1 MYKYFTWTDDEGYF
15 RGQQLLHRDQI
26 ATLLSHLPVR
36 SEAFATIQDYDE
48 EGNCIGCPLYFDI
61 DSPSLWDAYHEMQ
74 ELVQDLRATFDDMHP
89 WIYFSGSKGFH
100 VVCPIYIRHE
110 RCHELVKLMV
120 DEVTD
125 IGDRSVYRSRSM
137 WRCNNTWNAKGEGR
151 KVEVY
156 TTESLE
162 WMMAHSTGKQIEGM
176 SPLDRMLKNPII
188 GNSAQAALRNMNSWR
203 DADISSYIPRLP
215 KFEDKVINNANADFY
230 EDFRPCMRKLWEM
243 DAPPEGQRH
252 QFLHIMARH
261 CFRSGL
267 SKEEAEQLF
276 ATHHFWSTVRER
288 DYTKV
293 IASVYRTGRG
303 LIGCKHGRDAE
314 VLRPHCSLICA
325 LNDEFDVFK
334 VLGGKDERVS

>member
-15 RGQQLLHRDQI
+15 RGQQLLGYEQI
-26 ATLLSHLPVR
+26 STLLSHLPSK
-36 SEAFATIQDYDE
+36 SEAFATIQDYDA

-74 ELVQDLRATFDDMHP
+74 ELVEDLRAALEAKP
-89 WIYFSGSKGFH
+89 LVWFSGSKGFH

-120 DEVTD
+120 DDVTD

-137 WRCNNTWNAKGEGR
+137 WRCNSTWNSKGEGY
-151 KVEVY
+151 KVQVHSN
-156 TTESLE
+156 TMLE
-162 WMMAHSTGKQIEGM
+162 HMIEMSTNGTHDPHKPSDWGM
-176 SPLDRMLKNPII
+176 
-188 GNSAQAALRNMNSWR
+188 R
-203 DADISSYIPRLP
+203 DADISAYIPKLP
-215 KFEDKVINNANADFY
+215 KFEDKIGKIDGDFL

>member
-15 RGQQLLHRDQI
+15 RGQRLLGYEQI
-26 ATLLSHLPVR
+26 STLLSHLPSK
-36 SEAFATIQDYDE
+36 SEAFATIQDYDA

-74 ELVQDLRATFDDMHP
+74 ELVEDLRAALDVEP
-89 WIYFSGSKGFH
+89 LVWFSGSKGFH

-120 DEVTD
+120 DDVTD

-137 WRCNNTWNAKGEGR
+137 WRCEGTLNSKTNKYKIPVLETMQLDTIVHNADNQWKGWNHMR
-151 KVEVY
+151 D
-156 TTESLE
+156 
-162 WMMAHSTGKQIEGM
+162 WQ
-176 SPLDRMLKNPII
+176 P
-188 GNSAQAALRNMNSWR
+188 R

>member
-26 ATLLSHLPVR
+26 TTLLEHVSPK
-36 SEAFATIQDYDE
+36 SEAFATIQDYDQD
-48 EGNCIGCPLYFDI
+48 GNCIGCPLYFDI

-74 ELVQDLRATFDDMHP
+74 ELVEDLRAALEVEP
-89 WIYFSGSKGFH
+89 LVWFSGSKGFH

-110 RCHELVKLMV
+110 RCHELVELMV
-120 DEVTD
+120 DDVTD

-137 WRCNNTWNAKGEGR
+137 WRCDGTWNSKGEGYKIAVPPVAKLHDMKFWSR
-151 KVEVY
+151 
-156 TTESLE
+156 
-162 WMMAHSTGKQIEGM
+162 
-176 SPLDRMLKNPII
+176 
-188 GNSAQAALRNMNSWR
+188 GNVHVPQSQLWQPR
-203 DADISSYIPRLP
+203 DADISAYIPRLP
-215 KFEDKVINNANADFY
+215 KFEDKVINNMNADFY

-293 IASVYRTGRG
+293 IASVYRTGKG

-314 VLRPHCSLICA
+314 VLREHCSLICA
-325 LNDEFDVFK
+325 LNEEFDVFK
-334 VLGGKDERVS
+334 IIGGKDERVS